1 MPVFE
6 SHDGAELHYDL
17 LGEGRSRE
25 PIVVL
30 PGGAARHP
38 DYLGDLA
45 GLDSVRTL
53 LILHQRG
60 VGRSEAAPVGA
71 WPVLARDVDA
81 LRRHLDLGRID
92 LLGHSAGTR
101 VAVAYAASHPD
112 TLHRLC
118 LVTPP
123 SLWLVDATDDREAL
137 IEKRR
142 GEPWFDAFEK
152 ARPALES
159 ASTLAEY
166 LPLASLEAPLGY
178 ARWDERARAHEPLGK
193 LYEDAATA
201 FFSTPMDR
209 GLAAGLADV
218 HAPVL
223 VVAGAQDAITGL
235 APVLAMADLFPAGRC
250 VVLEDAGHFPWVEQP
265 TAFRRTVD
273 EFFATETR

>member
-1 MPVFE
+1 
-6 SHDGAELHYDL
+6 
-17 LGEGRSRE
+17 
-25 PIVVL
+25 
-30 PGGAARHP
+30 
-38 DYLGDLA
+38 
-45 GLDSVRTL
+45 
-53 LILHQRG
+53 
-60 VGRSEAAPVGA
+60 
-71 WPVLARDVDA
+71 VDA
-81 LRRHLDLGRID
+81 LRRHRDPGRID

-101 VAVAYAASHPD
+101 VAAAYAASHPD

-123 SLWLVDATDDREAL
+123 SLWLVDAADDRETL
-137 IEKRR
+137 IENRR
-142 GEPWFDAFEK
+142 GEPWFDAYEQ
-152 ARPALES
+152 ARPAIEN
-159 ASTLAEY
+159 AATLAEY
-166 LPLASLEAPLGY
+166 LAVAPLAAPLGY

-209 GLAAGLADV
+209 GLATGLADV

-273 EFFATETR
+273 EFFTTEPS